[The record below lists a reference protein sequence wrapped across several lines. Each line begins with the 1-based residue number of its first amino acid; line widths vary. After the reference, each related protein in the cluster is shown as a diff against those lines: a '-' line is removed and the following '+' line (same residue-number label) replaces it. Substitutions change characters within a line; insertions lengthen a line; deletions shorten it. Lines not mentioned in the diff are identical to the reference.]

1 MCVHVVSIST
11 SVWFGLAKSGLS
23 AQPINVTGEYKEP
36 CNQCKIIQVPCHVD
50 NRHDVAENS
59 FYHKTRIYQIQW
71 HCNLHAHLI
80 SKSEL

>member
-1 MCVHVVSIST
+1 MCVHVVNIST
-11 SVWFGLAKSGLS
+11 SIWSGLAKSGLS

-36 CNQCKIIQVPCHVD
+36 CNQCKLYRYLATSITDDIT
-50 NRHDVAENS
+50 ENS